1 MDKIPF
7 AIQVNPHRAIAGSAG
22 FGGHFKIL
30 PTKNSDTLGTV
41 GDIKTNST
49 RMRSTWLPRYQIKR
63 VMNVSFL
70 SYVPL

>member
-7 AIQVNPHRAIAGSAG
+7 AIQVNPHGANSRSAG

-41 GDIKTNST
+41 GNINDHES
-49 RMRSTWLPRYQIKR
+49 
-63 VMNVSFL
+63 
-70 SYVPL
+70 

>member
-7 AIQVNPHRAIAGSAG
+7 AIQVNPHRAIAGSAS

-41 GDIKTNST
+41 GDINDHES
-49 RMRSTWLPRYQIKR
+49 
-63 VMNVSFL
+63 
-70 SYVPL
+70 